1 MVRKAAVPVEGAG
14 RKAAVPV
21 EGAGRKA
28 AVPVEGAG
36 RKRASGGDQRQE
48 LTDAVAAR
56 ASLDSLAEF
65 DRLAASQAIAPLIAR
80 LLFDFE
86 KQGGGRRHAETTRS
100 TPSTTR

>member
-1 MVRKAAVPVEGAG
+1 MVRKAAVQSED
-14 RKAAVPV
+14 
-21 EGAGRKA
+21 
-28 AVPVEGAG
+28 
-36 RKRASGGDQRQE
+36 RAPPKQGSGGDQGPE

-86 KQGGGRRHAETTRS
+86 RRGGGRRHAETSRSIPSKTR
-100 TPSTTR
+100 